1 MSDETLRDKT
11 PTHARSFASVAQ
23 EYDRSRPSYPP
34 EVVTWLIGEHRLGG
48 PLKVLE
54 LGAGTGLLTELV
66 VAAGHEVLAT
76 DPLPEMLEHLSR
88 RLPGVATAVATAES
102 IPVPS
107 RSYDVVLCAQ
117 SFHWFDHPVALAE
130 IARVLRPGG
139 VLGLVWNVR
148 DEGIP
153 WGRKLGKIIGK
164 SAAESPGDLAEPVRA
179 SPYFGY
185 VDSSDHRFWQS
196 LRKDELYDLVRSRSY
211 VAVMPD
217 AQRDELLSRVGALY
231 DDYGRGPDGMQLP
244 YVTRCFR
251 TLVTEAPPAP
261 VVPVHVEVL
270 APAPVAPDDGEQ
282 TEVIDLSGTVTT
294 PPPTPPPPPAPRPV
308 SPNEDTGTILID
320 FS

>member
-1 MSDETLRDKT
+1 MSDET

-23 EYDRSRPSYPP
+23 EYDRSRPSYPADA
-34 EVVTWLIGEHRLGG
+34 VTWLIGEHRLGG

-88 RLPGVATAVATAES
+88 RLPDVATAVATAES

-153 WGRKLGKIIGK
+153 WVRKLGTLLEGHRIGR
-164 SAAESPGDLAEPVRA
+164 SEAESKADLAEPLRE

-185 VDSSDHRFWQS
+185 VDSSEHRFWQS
-196 LRKDELYDLVRSRSY
+196 LRKDNLFDLVRSRSY
-211 VAVMPD
+211 VAVMPPP
-217 AQRDELLSRVGALY
+217 QREELLARVGTLY

-244 YVTRCFR
+244 YLTRCFR
-251 TLVTEAPPAP
+251 SLVTDAPPPPPVVVAP
-261 VVPVHVEVL
+261 VHEE
-270 APAPVAPDDGEQ
+270 PVAPDEPADSEA
-282 TEVIDLSGTVTT
+282 TEAIDLGTRPTQV
-294 PPPTPPPPPAPRPV
+294 PPPTAPRPV
-308 SPNEDTGTILID
+308 APPDDDATVLID